1 MEELKMVIV
10 MNIDATDKQISD
22 ITNLLTSLGLG
33 YHISKGE
40 EKIVIGVIGDKKKLE
55 GKAIEMME
63 GVEKVIPI
71 VEPYKL
77 ASRIFKPEPTIVE
90 VEDVKIGGNNIVIMA
105 GPCAVES
112 REQLFESAMAVKKA
126 GAQFL
131 RGGAFKPRT
140 SPYSFQGLEEEGLKM
155 LKEAKEL
162 IGLKIV
168 TEVMDVH
175 SVELV
180 AQYADVLQIGARNM
194 QNFPLLK
201 AVGRINKP
209 VLLKRGLA
217 ATLEEWLSAA
227 EYILSEG
234 NKDVILCERGIRTF
248 ETYTRNTLDLS
259 AVPAI
264 KKLSHLPIVVDPSH
278 GTGKWHL
285 VAPMAKA
292 AIAAG
297 ADGLIIEVHPD
308 PKNALSDGAQSLTP
322 ENFETLCQ
330 DIKVIAKAVGRDFV

>member
-55 GKAIEMME
+55 GKAVEMME

-77 ASRIFKPEPTIVE
+77 ASKIFKPEPTVVK
-90 VEDVKIGGNNIVIMA
+90 VEDIEIGGSNIVIMA

-322 ENFETLCQ
+322 ENFEALCQ
-330 DIKVIAKAVGRDFV
+330 DIKVIAKAVGRDFS

>member
-1 MEELKMVIV
+1 MVIV
-10 MNIDATDKQISD
+10 MNIDASEKQISE

-33 YHISKGE
+33 YHISRGE
-40 EKIVIGVIGDKKKLE
+40 EKIVIGVIGDKRKLD

-71 VEPYKL
+71 VDPYKL
-77 ASRIFKPEPTIVE
+77 ASRIFKPEPTV
-90 VEDVKIGGNNIVIMA
+90 VKVDDIEIGGKNIVIMA

-112 REQLFESAMAVKKA
+112 RDQLFESAMAVKRA
-126 GAQFL
+126 GAHFL
-131 RGGAFKPRT
+131 RGGAYKPRT

-155 LKEAKEL
+155 LSEAREL
-162 IGLKIV
+162 TGLKIV

-175 SVELV
+175 SVEKV
-180 AQYADVLQIGARNM
+180 AEYADVLQIGARNM
-194 QNFPLLK
+194 QNFSLLK

-227 EYILSEG
+227 EYILNEG
-234 NKDVILCERGIRTF
+234 NKNVILCERGIRTF

-259 AVPAI
+259 AVPSI
-264 KKLSHLPIVVDPSH
+264 KKLSHLPIIVDPSH
-278 GTGKWHL
+278 GTGRWHL
-285 VAPMAKA
+285 VPSMAKA
-292 AIAAG
+292 AVAAG

-308 PKNALSDGAQSLTP
+308 PKNALSDGPQSLTP
-322 ENFETLCQ
+322 DNFESLVKEL
-330 DIKVIAKAVGRDFV
+330 KVIAEAVGRELT

>member
-1 MEELKMVIV
+1 MVIV
-10 MNIDATDKQISD
+10 MNIDASEKQISE

-33 YHISKGE
+33 YHISRGE
-40 EKIVIGVIGDKKKLE
+40 EKIVIGVIGDKRKLD

-71 VEPYKL
+71 VDPYKL
-77 ASRIFKPEPTIVE
+77 ASRIFKPEPTIVKVGDIE
-90 VEDVKIGGNNIVIMA
+90 IGGKNIVIMA

-112 REQLFESAMAVKKA
+112 REQLFESAMAVKRA
-126 GAQFL
+126 GAHFL
-131 RGGAFKPRT
+131 RGGAYKPRT

-155 LKEAKEL
+155 LSEAREL
-162 IGLKIV
+162 TGLKIV

-175 SVELV
+175 SVEKV
-180 AQYADVLQIGARNM
+180 AEYADVLQIGARNM
-194 QNFPLLK
+194 QNFSLLK
-201 AVGRINKP
+201 AVGRMNKP

-227 EYILSEG
+227 EYILNEG
-234 NKDVILCERGIRTF
+234 NKNVILCERGIRTF

-264 KKLSHLPIVVDPSH
+264 KKLSHLPIIVDPSH
-278 GTGKWHL
+278 GTGRWHL
-285 VAPMAKA
+285 VPSMAKA
-292 AIAAG
+292 AVAAG

-308 PKNALSDGAQSLTP
+308 PKNALSDGPQSLTP
-322 ENFETLCQ
+322 DNFESLVKELK
-330 DIKVIAKAVGRDFV
+330 IIAEAVGRELA